1 MHDGEATERGNTE
14 KILRIHFDENLSWSY
29 HINKIIQF
37 LTQHLEVFV
46 SLNVLQPIKSVNRL
60 LKLWSYQKLEMVSS
74 L

>member
-60 LKLWSYQKLEMVSS
+60 LKL
-74 L
+74 

>member
-37 LTQHLEVFV
+37 LMQHLEVFV

-60 LKLWSYQKLEMVSS
+60 LKL
-74 L
+74 